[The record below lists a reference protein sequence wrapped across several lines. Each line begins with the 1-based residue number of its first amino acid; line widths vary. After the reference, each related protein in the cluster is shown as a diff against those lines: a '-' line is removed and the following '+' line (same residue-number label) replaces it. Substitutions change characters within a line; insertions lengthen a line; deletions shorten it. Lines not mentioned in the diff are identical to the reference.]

1 MDVFLF
7 SSSSS
12 FLYDHV
18 NYGSNLSKFAELLI
32 NQDAVKETCL
42 NPAATFAATA
52 SEAAGVDLVV
62 NVEALDTQSVSQSA
76 GIVKSYFSQR
86 DRLKFSW
93 FIKPTENSSLLLLS
107 LFRIFVHFFLFVWWF
122 VCFFVFPCS
131 LEYFQRLFALI
142 TALPVLLHADLLL
155 VVIEPACSETVN
167 FTRGN

>member
-42 NPAATFAATA
+42 SPAATFAATA

-62 NVEALDTQSVSQSA
+62 NVETLDTQSVSQLALWHPIFNKETDWSSV
-76 GIVKSYFSQR
+76 GLSNQ
-86 DRLKFSW
+86 LK
-93 FIKPTENSSLLLLS
+93 TQ
-107 LFRIFVHFFLFVWWF
+107 
-122 VCFFVFPCS
+122 VCCCRWGFFFVFLCS
-131 LEYFQRLFALI
+131 LEYLQRLFALI

-155 VVIEPACSETVN
+155 VVIEPVVPKLSRTSLVVI
-167 FTRGN
+167 